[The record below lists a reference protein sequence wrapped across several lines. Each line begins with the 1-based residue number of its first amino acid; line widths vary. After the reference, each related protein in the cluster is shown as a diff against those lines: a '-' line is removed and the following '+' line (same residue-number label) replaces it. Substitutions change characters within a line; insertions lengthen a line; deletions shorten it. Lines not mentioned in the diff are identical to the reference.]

1 MFKNKEV
8 KWLLLAAVV
17 LLGISVAV
25 GYFNPEALLV
35 ILIFDIAAL
44 TFLYISATIYRM
56 KKIKRLTEYLYELAD
71 GKRDLL
77 LDDYREGELSLLQ
90 SEIYKLA
97 VRLTEQAELLN
108 RDKTYL
114 ADAISDI
121 SHQLKTPVTSMRV
134 MADLLG
140 DGHLPDEKRR
150 SFTANIQNQLNR
162 MEWLVTALLKMAKLD
177 AGAVTMKKEAFT
189 VEALICSATEHLLIP
204 MELKNIDFCVSGDLS
219 AKIEGDIGW
228 LSEAAANIL
237 KNCIEHT
244 PNCGKITVQAEQT
257 ALYMRLEISDT
268 GNGISDEDLPH
279 IFERFY
285 KGHNSSP
292 ESVGIGLAMAK
303 QIIHEMNGNLAVTKT
318 GTSGTTFVIKIYK
331 K

>member
-114 ADAISDI
+114 ADAFRTY
-121 SHQLKTPVTSMRV
+121 LTS
-134 MADLLG
+134 
-140 DGHLPDEKRR
+140 
-150 SFTANIQNQLNR
+150 
-162 MEWLVTALLKMAKLD
+162 
-177 AGAVTMKKEAFT
+177 
-189 VEALICSATEHLLIP
+189 
-204 MELKNIDFCVSGDLS
+204 
-219 AKIEGDIGW
+219 
-228 LSEAAANIL
+228 
-237 KNCIEHT
+237 
-244 PNCGKITVQAEQT
+244 
-257 ALYMRLEISDT
+257 
-268 GNGISDEDLPH
+268 
-279 IFERFY
+279 
-285 KGHNSSP
+285 
-292 ESVGIGLAMAK
+292 
-303 QIIHEMNGNLAVTKT
+303 
-318 GTSGTTFVIKIYK
+318 
-331 K
+331 

>member
-1 MFKNKEV
+1 MACDGAFKN
-8 KWLLLAAVV
+8 
-17 LLGISVAV
+17 
-25 GYFNPEALLV
+25 
-35 ILIFDIAAL
+35 
-44 TFLYISATIYRM
+44 
-56 KKIKRLTEYLYELAD
+56 
-71 GKRDLL
+71 GK
-77 LDDYREGELSLLQ
+77 
-90 SEIYKLA
+90 A
-97 VRLTEQAELLN
+97 
-108 RDKTYL
+108 
-114 ADAISDI
+114 
-121 SHQLKTPVTSMRV
+121 
-134 MADLLG
+134 
-140 DGHLPDEKRR
+140 
-150 SFTANIQNQLNR
+150 
-162 MEWLVTALLKMAKLD
+162 D

-257 ALYMRLEISDT
+257 ATRSGGLRFRIQ

-285 KGHNSSP
+285 KGHNLSP